1 MSGEECCGDHI
12 PNNARRYTYNINIM
26 NNSVRLNYLFIKCGE
41 VGLENTT
48 ISSGYAV
55 EGSKV
60 GVRYSI
66 TSYLNKNCFVTFV
79 SSASLIHSPLIS
91 CYTAAVA
98 LICYSRWLM
107 LYMPGILKRLNF
119 KFQGLYGGEVPDC
132 HVQQLQYM
140 SNVSAEN
147 QTQTWCHCI

>member
-79 SSASLIHSPLIS
+79 SSPSMLE
-91 CYTAAVA
+91 
-98 LICYSRWLM
+98 YSM
-107 LYMPGILKRLNF
+107 M
-119 KFQGLYGGEVPDC
+119 DC
-132 HVQQLQYM
+132 MFSRYIYPANG
-140 SNVSAEN
+140 S
-147 QTQTWCHCI
+147 